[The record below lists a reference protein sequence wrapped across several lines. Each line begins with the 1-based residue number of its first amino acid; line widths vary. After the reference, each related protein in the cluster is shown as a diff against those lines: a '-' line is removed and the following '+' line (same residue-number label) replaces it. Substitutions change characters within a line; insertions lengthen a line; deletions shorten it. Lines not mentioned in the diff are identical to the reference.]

1 MDFYPRWLI
10 KYHRNSS
17 IHLLRLGK
25 SIAIGHSWQRVHN
38 PPVLWRPPILSTPV
52 FSNFVQLPSQS
63 PPPLLFFY
71 LVSLVEW
78 VIAPYLMCYSTHWYY
93 GSTHV
98 EPWYHSTRRT
108 LLCDLCNNASNLR
121 RLDTCGLLLVLWFDI
136 MHTHRHTVDT
146 GAVILTHPY
155 NYINTICH
163 VVIVAASVTL
173 NE

>member
-1 MDFYPRWLI
+1 MKTPYIVYPPFF
-10 KYHRNSS
+10 
-17 IHLLRLGK
+17 
-25 SIAIGHSWQRVHN
+25 Q
-38 PPVLWRPPILSTPV
+38 ILS
-52 FSNFVQLPSQS
+52 NS
-63 PPPLLFFY
+63 PPNLHLHCSFFY

-78 VIAPYLMCYSTHWYY
+78 MIAPYLMCYSTHWYY

-121 RLDTCGLLLVLWFDI
+121 RLDTCGFLLVLWFDI

-163 VVIVAASVTL
+163 VVIAAASVTL